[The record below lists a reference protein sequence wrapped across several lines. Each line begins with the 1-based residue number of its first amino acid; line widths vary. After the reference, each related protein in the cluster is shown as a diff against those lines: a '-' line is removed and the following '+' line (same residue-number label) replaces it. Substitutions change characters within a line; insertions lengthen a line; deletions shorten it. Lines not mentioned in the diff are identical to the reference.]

1 MVADIKLCLELRFL
15 LRTLFGEL
23 SRSYH
28 REEIPYIGLGC
39 GSTLAEH
46 IKIFFGELFIP

>member
-28 REEIPYIGLGC
+28 REKIPYIGLIRGRPL
-39 GSTLAEH
+39 TEH
-46 IKIFFGELFIP
+46 IEIFFGKLFIP